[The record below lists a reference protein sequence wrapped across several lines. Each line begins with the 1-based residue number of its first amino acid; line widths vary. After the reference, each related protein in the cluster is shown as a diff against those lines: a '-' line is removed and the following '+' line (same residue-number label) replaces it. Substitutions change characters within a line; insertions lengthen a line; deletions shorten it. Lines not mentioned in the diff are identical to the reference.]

1 MGKFMDE
8 VGKVEV
14 EAELRDALF
23 RTQQQLNKARHSIDA
38 LVEATMVGAKDAM
51 LSYGPIP
58 RVAKPI
64 LRGKQVKGYSEV
76 ALWDCGDW
84 QGSKVTPTYNSD
96 VAKLRIDQFVK
107 DAQQL
112 TAYRRANADID
123 EGVVLFGGDMIEGLF
138 NFPGQAFEI
147 DASLFGQYVWVSRK
161 VVDVVREAL
170 ATYKK
175 VTVSAEWGNHGRVGS
190 KRDNVPRSDNVD
202 RMVYHL
208 AKELL
213 NSEID
218 SGRLVWPE
226 SAEDIQRVEIGN
238 YRALN
243 LHGDEVG
250 RGGFAS
256 PSTLVQHANRLK
268 SGAFRVA
275 GEFWDFRDIYIH
287 HFHVHAEYPMA
298 NGEGAVFQ
306 TGSTESDNRYARDTM
321 ASSAIP
327 SQRVHFINPV
337 KGQVTAQHKVLL
349 LEDNK

>member
-1 MGKFMDE
+1 MPKFIDE
-8 VGKVEV
+8 VNKVEV
-14 EAELRDALF
+14 ESELREALF
-23 RTQQQLNKARHSIDA
+23 RTQQQLNKVRHSVDA
-38 LVEATMVGAKDAM
+38 LVEATMIGAKDAM
-51 LSYGPIP
+51 LAMGPMP
-58 RVAKPI
+58 KVAKPV
-64 LRGKQVKGYSEV
+64 LRGKQTKGYSEV
-76 ALWDCGDW
+76 ALLDMGDW
-84 QGSKVTPTYNSD
+84 QGSKITPTYNQE
-96 VAKLRIDQFVK
+96 VAKQRIDQFVK

-112 TAYRRANADID
+112 VAFRRANADIT
-123 EGVVLFGGDMIEGLF
+123 EGVILFGGDMMEGLF

-147 DASLFGQYVWVSRK
+147 DASIFGQFVWVSRK
-161 VVDVVREAL
+161 VVDVVRESL
-170 ATYKK
+170 ATFEK
-175 VTVSAEWGNHGRVGS
+175 VTVCAEWGNHGRIGS
-190 KRDNVPRSDNVD
+190 KRDNVPRSDNLD
-202 RMVYHL
+202 RMIYHL

-218 SGRLVWPE
+218 AGRLVWPE
-226 SAEDIQRVEIGN
+226 SQEDIQRVEIGN

-256 PSTLVQHANRLK
+256 PSTLVQYANRLK
-268 SGAFRVA
+268 SGAFRVN
-275 GEFWDFRDIYIH
+275 GEYWDFRDIYLH

-327 SQRVHFINPV
+327 SQRVHFINPI

-349 LEDNK
+349 GD